1 MRVEPLLNLPFRRPV
16 TAGRSRAGTGPEDR
30 VELGPPS
37 SVVPGPVAAEGALGG
52 LAGAVASLE
61 GLKQRGAEFQRKRLV
76 GELGWR
82 SATPRQAA
90 QALLDQEPDTL
101 QVRLPEESWQPLRGA
116 DDLSVLTAFQ
126 GGDLS
131 RLPDA
136 QLAMQLQR
144 MGHEFT
150 CEEQPVGAWGAYAR
164 LTAGVP
170 VQAGTVRLETAQ
182 DVAMLAYLRNLSGPE
197 TLAHPVLGEAL
208 RTFQEQGYVQDAVAV
223 YRARPEEVAL
233 EWHGTPLGSWRQGS
247 AEELC
252 RQLKERR
259 MEHARQQVGEL
270 PGELLEPAAE
280 ALDAL
285 PAQFHADYLSWL
297 QELQHPGAAS
307 RLSQMPADQQQ
318 SVRSWLA
325 SAVPGPVGQH
335 TWAERDGV
343 WSDSPDGKYQNN
355 QTSCLSLPAVDLR
368 HVSDASFHYRCAYE
382 LENNS
387 DWVIL
392 EASGDGA
399 NWDSLKAMTGKADWS
414 EQTVSLAAYRGKQVQ
429 LRFRLKS
436 DSSNV
441 YDGISVSDM
450 RVEGRPA
457 FEPASR
463 SLWPCDGQALRQAAC
478 EALARGESLAP
489 LQALVASAGPQEGL
503 ALWQALP
510 QQAER
515 LPALQAELGTRA
527 ALALAESGGEVAT
540 FQAARRLCATPDDL
554 PAVLEIH
561 RRLHALAPEKQQQ
574 VARLVERT
582 CPVWKPEGGWHS
594 TADGAWSDS
603 PGPYKHNQNA
613 CLTTP
618 SLDLRHFHQ
627 PVVTFR
633 QRHELEN
640 NSDWVLL
647 EASRDGKQWDILKSF
662 TGKSDW
668 EGCEVSLE
676 PYSGGP
682 LQLRFRLKTDSSNA
696 FEGLDFSDF
705 RLEARPALVP
715 EAAPQLVFSDQASAW
730 RGTLDRILE
739 ESGGD
744 RLERLDKLSEQ
755 LPPDQ
760 ALLLLD
766 LPNPPQELAAAALQ
780 VGAPAARAMA
790 DRLGDLGAF
799 QVCREV
805 ARQLQQPERL
815 DELVE
820 RSRQATAQE
829 VPNLLGWTT
838 DAWVRSGPGVWS
850 DNRSGRYRPNSN
862 NSLTTPVIALAGQ
875 LGAKLRFDGWWELEN
890 NSDFVRL
897 EGRRE
902 GGEWRSLRNFTGASK
917 DWSAQE
923 VDLFDFGEGRVELR
937 WRLTSD
943 SSSEHQGFRLRNM
956 RIEDDQQTF
965 FSDRPEDLAPL
976 HEELLGRLKQPL
988 ADLPLERGL
997 CAALAVES
1005 PEAMKLVA
1013 VQGLKAGLEVWDEIK
1028 NLSGPALEA
1037 EIALRNQSAGFR
1049 RYGAEPS
1056 RVTRALRQS
1065 GLDAKGREALSR
1077 LASGLALAGWTPAGD
1092 WGRTARGWSDSPG
1105 TVYKPNQNA
1114 VLESPRLRVP
1124 AGGQLEFEARWQF
1137 ENGPDF
1143 VSLQVDGQQLARFTG
1158 SGSGPQKVDLSKLA
1172 GKEVSLSFQMRSD
1185 TSSQY
1190 DGMDF
1195 WNLRVTGADGEVAFR
1210 DDLGQRAADGLL
1222 ELATNLELDPAAR
1235 SRALQILDKTP
1246 PVVFSRVL
1254 SYLSQRGDELP
1265 PERALTLIERLPQLA
1280 VGASL
1285 EELLQDGV
1293 GVREQDEA
1301 VLVGG
1306 VRVRKR

>member
-1 MRVEPLLNLPFRRPV
+1 MRVEPLQNLPFRRPAA
-16 TAGRSRAGTGPEDR
+16 AGRTRTGAGPQDR
-30 VELGPPS
+30 VELGPS
-37 SVVPGPVAAEGALGG
+37 SLVVPGRVAAEGALGG
-52 LAGAVASLE
+52 LAGAVATLE
-61 GLKQRGAEFQRKRLV
+61 GLKQRGAEFQRRRLV

-90 QALLDQEPDTL
+90 QALLDHEPDTL
-101 QVRLPEESWQPLRGA
+101 QVRLPEEGWQPLRGME
-116 DDLSVLTAFQ
+116 DLSVLTAFQ

-131 RLPDA
+131 RLPNA
-136 QLAMQLQR
+136 QMAMQLQQLGDR
-144 MGHEFT
+144 FSSEG
-150 CEEQPVGAWGAYAR
+150 QSVGAWGAYAR
-164 LTAGVP
+164 LTSGAP
-170 VQAGTVRLETAQ
+170 VESGSVRLESPQ
-182 DVAMLAYLRNLSGPE
+182 DVAMLAYMRNLSGPD
-197 TLAHPVLGEAL
+197 TLEHPVLGQAL
-208 RTFQEQGYVQDAVAV
+208 RTFQEQGYVQDAVAL
-223 YRARPEEVAL
+223 YRARPDEVAL

-252 RQLKERR
+252 VQLEQRR
-259 MEHARQQVGEL
+259 MEHARQQVGDV
-270 PGELLEPAAE
+270 PAELLEPAAR

-285 PAQFHADYLSWL
+285 PAAFHADYLTWL
-297 QELQHPGAAS
+297 HELQHPAAAS
-307 RLSQMPADQQQ
+307 RLSQMPAEEQS
-318 SVRSWLA
+318 SVRTWL
-325 SAVPGPVGQH
+325 STAVPAPVGQQ

-343 WSDSPDGKYQNN
+343 WMDSPDGKYQNN
-355 QTSCLSLPAVDLR
+355 QSSCLSLPAVDLR

-382 LENNS
+382 LESNS

-414 EQTVSLAAYRGKQVQ
+414 EQSVSLAAYRGKQVQ
-429 LRFRLKS
+429 LRFRLRS
-436 DSSNV
+436 DGSNV
-441 YDGISVSDM
+441 HDGISVSGM

-457 FEPASR
+457 FEEAPR
-463 SLWPCDGQALRQAAC
+463 SLWPGSATALRQAAC
-478 EALARGESLAP
+478 DALARGQALAP

-503 ALWQALP
+503 ALWQARP
-510 QQAER
+510 EQAER
-515 LPALQAELGTRA
+515 LAALQSELGTRA
-527 ALALAESGGEVAT
+527 ALALAECGGEVVT
-540 FQAARRLCATPDDL
+540 FQAARRLCSSPDDL

-561 RRLHALAPEKQQQ
+561 RRLNALAPEKQQQ
-574 VARLVERT
+574 VARLVDRT

-603 PGPYKHNQNA
+603 PGPYRHNQNA

-618 SLDLRHFHQ
+618 ELDLRHFEQ

-633 QRHELEN
+633 ARHELEN

-647 EASRDGKQWDILKSF
+647 EASSDGKQWDMLASF

-668 EGCEVSLE
+668 QDRRISLE

-682 LQLRFRLKTDSSNA
+682 LRLRFRLKTDGSNA
-696 FEGLDFSDF
+696 YEGLDFSDF
-705 RLEARPALVP
+705 RLDARPALLP
-715 EAAPQLVFSDQASAW
+715 DAAPQLVFSDQAQAW

-739 ESGGD
+739 ESGSD
-744 RLERLDKLSEQ
+744 RLDRLDRLSEQ

-766 LPNPPQELAAAALQ
+766 LPNPPEELARAALE
-780 VGAPAARAMA
+780 VGAPAARALA
-790 DRLGDLGAF
+790 DRLEDLGAF

-820 RSRQATAQE
+820 QSRQATAQA

-838 DAWVRSGPGVWS
+838 DAWVRSGPGMWS
-850 DNRSGRYRPNSN
+850 DNRSGRYRSNSN
-862 NSLTTPVIALAGQ
+862 HSLTTPLIALAGQ
-875 LGAKLRFDGWWELEN
+875 QNARLRFDAWWELEN
-890 NSDFVRL
+890 NSDWVRL
-897 EGRRE
+897 EARPE
-902 GGEWRSLRNFTGASK
+902 GGEWRSLHNFTGASK
-917 DWSAQE
+917 DWASQE
-923 VDLFDFGEGRVELR
+923 IDLSDLGATRVELR

-943 SSSEHQGFRLRNM
+943 SSAEGQGFRLRNL
-956 RIEDDQQTF
+956 RVEDDRQVF

-976 HEELLGRLKQPL
+976 HEELLGRLREPL
-988 ADLPLERGL
+988 TSLPLERGL
-997 CAALAVES
+997 CTALAVDS
-1005 PEAMKLVA
+1005 PEAMKLVE
-1013 VQGLKAGLEVWDEIK
+1013 VQGLKDGLEIWQEIK
-1028 NLSGPALEA
+1028 SLTGAELQD

-1049 RYGAEPS
+1049 RFGAEPG
-1056 RVTRALRQS
+1056 RVTRALRES
-1065 GLDAKGREALSR
+1065 GLDAKAREVVSR
-1077 LASGLALAGWTPAGD
+1077 LSSSLAQAGWVPSGD

-1114 VLESPRLRVP
+1114 TLESPRLRVP
-1124 AGGQLEFEARWQF
+1124 PGGKLEFEARWQL

-1143 VSLQVDGQQLARFTG
+1143 VSLQVDGQQFVRFSGT
-1158 SGSGPQKVDLSKLA
+1158 GSGPQKVDLSKLA
-1172 GKEVSLSFQMRSD
+1172 GKDVTLSFQMRSD
-1185 TSSQY
+1185 SSSQY
-1190 DGMDF
+1190 EGLDF
-1195 WNLRVTGADGEVAFR
+1195 WNLRLTDADGQVTFR

-1222 ELATNLELDPAAR
+1222 ELATNIELDPAAR

-1246 PVVFSRVL
+1246 PAISSRVL
-1254 SYLSQRGDELP
+1254 SYLSERGDDLP

-1280 VGASL
+1280 VGATL
-1285 EELLQDGV
+1285 DDLLQDGA